1 MGRLVLTGFAD
12 EAAIGLKEQVQALRT
27 AGLSHVELRMVDGI
41 SVADFDHAMAQQVHQ
56 TLEAARIE
64 VSCLGSPIGKISVLD
79 PIGPH
84 LDVMKRLCQTAH
96 QLETDRIRVFSFFIP
111 QGKDP
116 ADYRGKVIDQLGRLL
131 ELAESEGC
139 VLLHE
144 NERDI
149 YGDIPDRCLDLHR
162 TFGTRLRGILDPAN
176 YLLVD
181 ADPWQA
187 MQALEPWI
195 DYLHVKDVRR
205 SDQRIVPAGA
215 GDGSLAALMRV
226 MRNKPGDRFLSVEP
240 HLTHFS
246 GRDQLEK
253 DSSQTRE
260 DDGDYTYPDGLTAF
274 LAAVNA
280 CRTLSETI
288 EAEATS

>member
-1 MGRLVLTGFAD
+1 MGQLVLSGFAD
-12 EAAIGLKEQVQALRT
+12 EAASGLSEQIQALQL

-41 SVADFDHAMAQQVHQ
+41 SIADVDSVKAKQVHEQ
-56 TLEAARIE
+56 LENAGIK
-64 VSCLGSPIGKISVLD
+64 VSCLGSPIGKISILD
-79 PIGPH
+79 PLEPH

-96 QLETDRIRVFSFFIP
+96 QLQTDRIRVFSFFMP
-111 QGKDP
+111 QDENP
-116 ADYRGKVIDQLGRLL
+116 ARYRSQVIDRLGRLL
-131 ELAESEGC
+131 DLADAEAC
-139 VLLHE
+139 TLLHE

-149 YGDIPDRCLDLHR
+149 YGDVPERCLDLHQ
-162 TFGTRLRGILDPAN
+162 TFGHRLRGILDPAN
-176 YLLVD
+176 YLLVN

-187 MQALEPWI
+187 MQQLEPWI

-215 GDGSLAALMRV
+215 GDGSLAKLMRV
-226 MRNKPGDRFLSVEP
+226 MRGKPGERFLSVEP

-260 DDGDYTYPDGLTAF
+260 DGGDYTYPDGLTAF
-274 LAAVNA
+274 LAAVDA
-280 CRTLSETI
+280 CRTLSRSI
-288 EAEATS
+288 EAEEKS